1 MKLFSLQDEYITIY
15 GETNPPQYSR
25 VTEESKTRIDVI
37 LSNTSQCTEI
47 EYKESGIENIDH
59 RSVQAKYEI
68 NLQQK
73 SRIKWLSRKNNS
85 WVFPKEL
92 EDDEQFE
99 IGMEI
104 MAENIEGKDNRKD
117 WNEIKKGTKAIAKER
132 TNEKRKQENG
142 IKQLL
147 TQWLQAKM
155 KRIIQGEN
163 EWEEYTQI

>member
-92 EDDEQFE
+92 EDDEKFE
-99 IGMEI
+99 MGMEI
-104 MAENIEGKDNRKD
+104 TILF
-117 WNEIKKGTKAIAKER
+117 WISVVSLFHT
-132 TNEKRKQENG
+132 
-142 IKQLL
+142 LP
-147 TQWLQAKM
+147 
-155 KRIIQGEN
+155 
-163 EWEEYTQI
+163 